1 MIHQDVLCNSI
12 IYGFAIYGIYC
23 VLNCFKQKTIY
34 MDDDDEIIEE
44 KDEITFVKLGKRKKL
59 I

>member
-1 MIHQDVLCNSI
+1 MHRYSSALDILASYI
-12 IYGFAIYGIYC
+12 KG
-23 VLNCFKQKTIY
+23 QKTIY